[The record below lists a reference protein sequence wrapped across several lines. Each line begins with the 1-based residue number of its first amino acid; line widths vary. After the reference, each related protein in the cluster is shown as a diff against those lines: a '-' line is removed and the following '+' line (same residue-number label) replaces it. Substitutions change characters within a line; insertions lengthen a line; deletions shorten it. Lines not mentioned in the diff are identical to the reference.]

1 MMLSLIAAQSA
12 WAQLPDGSEAPD
24 FSVVDL
30 EGETW
35 TLSTLLDSGNTV
47 VLNFGATWCTSCWV
61 DEHKGGLNGLH
72 NVFGP
77 EGSGDVTVLF
87 LEFDDAFTSEADLSG
102 SGSNSTGSWLE
113 MVDYPVVDSAGSVH
127 ELFGGSDGPFVCLV
141 CPDGLV
147 TNLNALD
154 FDFLQQA
161 ALSGCDNDADGP
173 AAWIERDGLQSTC
186 GEEAAVG
193 VLLTNLGNDTLVSA
207 TMDFGDGIDTTEVMW
222 SGALAVDSTVFID
235 LGDVDVATTWSATLT
250 SLNGVSRSQVKHETL
265 EGATSTTTALEVKLT
280 TDHWPEESGWRLTDD
295 QGSVVEEVSI
305 GSLDG
310 LQETTLT
317 WEVEVPA
324 LGCYEFTLLDAV
336 GDGLEAD
343 VFGDYPNGSL
353 TISNM
358 DLGEV
363 TTPVVDWQGGD
374 EGAFFERVIGLRVDE
389 VSGTDI
395 EDVAPTIA
403 LYPNP
408 AQHAITLS
416 SSVSGVALSEVAV
429 FDMAGRRMPVS
440 AVQNRSS
447 MQHALEL
454 DIQSLAT
461 GVYFVRW
468 GTGNAAG
475 SMSFQKR

>member
-1 MMLSLIAAQSA
+1 M
-12 WAQLPDGSEAPD
+12 
-24 FSVVDL
+24 VDL

-35 TLSTLLDSGNTV
+35 ALSTLLDSGNTV

-61 DEHKGGLNGLH
+61 DEHKGALNGLH

-77 EGSGDVTVLF
+77 EGSGDVTVLY

-102 SGSNSTGSWLE
+102 SGSNSTGNWLE

-127 ELFGGSDGPFVCLV
+127 ELFGGSDNPFVCLV

-147 TNLNALD
+147 TNLNDLD
-154 FDFLQQA
+154 FDILQGA
-161 ALSGCDNDADGP
+161 ALSNCGNEVGGP
-173 AAWIERDGLQSTC
+173 AAFLERDGLQSTC

-207 TMDFGDGIDTTEVMW
+207 TMDFGDGVDTTEVMW
-222 SGALAVDSTVFID
+222 AGALAVDSTVLID
-235 LGDVDVATTWSATLT
+235 FGGVDVSTTWTATLT
-250 SLNGVSRSQVKHETL
+250 SLNGVSRSHVKQETL
-265 EGATSTTTALEVKLT
+265 VGSTFTTTALEVKLT
-280 TDHWPEESGWRLTDD
+280 TDHWPEESGWRLTDE
-295 QGSVVEEVSI
+295 QGLVVEEVSI

-317 WEVEVPA
+317 WEVEVPV

-363 TTPVVDWQGGD
+363 TAPVVEWQGGD
-374 EGAFFERVIGLRVDE
+374 EGAFFERVIGLHVDE
-389 VSGTDI
+389 VSGTDMN
-395 EDVAPTIA
+395 DASPAIA

-416 SSVSGVALSEVAV
+416 SSMSGEALSEVAV

-440 AVQNRSS
+440 EVQQRSFK
-447 MQHALEL
+447 QHVLVL

-468 GTGNAAG
+468 GTENAVG